1 MKVIIL
7 GAGRIG
13 RGFVTQIMLLNH
25 VQITYFDVMDP
36 MVKQLNEIGSYTI
49 HVLGHPEKDIVNTNV
64 TAYSANDIEKLA
76 EIWAEADF
84 VFTACGGKNMPSV
97 GKTLGKAYKAM
108 LHNGKGHVTN
118 IITCENW
125 IEPARDLKQALEA
138 ELDEDEKATFEKN
151 VGVGEAVILCTG
163 TGAPDPSLLTNPL
176 DTWIQNFPYL
186 PMDKAAIK
194 GELPNWEYVDFVDQ
208 FGNLLTQKLYT
219 NNTSCGSIAYLGY
232 LLGEKYLAVAA
243 NSPEIAPI
251 LDEIYDEINQ
261 ALIKG
266 MGIDEESQLA
276 FSKRAKAKYTDL
288 DIVDPITRIARDP
301 LRKLKPNDRL
311 IGPSKIA
318 LSVGVEPKAIAL
330 CTAAALFYD
339 NPEDES
345 AVELQK
351 MRMQNGIGYIL
362 ENVCGLKPDEKL
374 YTMIIDGI
382 HELQKRGWLKE
393 EVNL

>member
-49 HVLGHPEKDIVNTNV
+49 HVLGHSEKDIVNTNV

-125 IEPARDLKQALEA
+125 IEPACDLKQALEA

-151 VGVGEAVILCTG
+151 VGVAEAVILCTG

-345 AVELQK
+345 AVQLQK
-351 MRMQNGIGYIL
+351 MRKQYGIGYIL